1 MARKKA
7 PEKEQIG
14 KYVVDRASGRIISA
28 GQEEINATQPLLE
41 ILIDEAGWKA
51 EQIVSRPNQWRVHS
65 SPSNKRTWPI
75 DIAIFTHERHTRDP
89 EYIQIICEC
98 KRPDVNTGIEQLKIY
113 MDREPHARV
122 GIWFNGIDHKIVYKT
137 SAGYTIAPDG
147 TPIPTPNDA
156 LVPVGKKILTYSDLK
171 VAPSLV
177 PLFRRIRDRLA
188 TLDRNVNRDEEI
200 LPDISLLLLLKIR
213 DEQDHRFSSTK
224 ALSFQISDTVERTA
238 KSIRDLLQKEVK
250 KNSDLFGAEGREIR
264 FQIDDNS
271 IEYIV
276 ENLQNFRIL
285 SNDGDAIGQAFQVIR
300 GKAYKGEEGQYFTPP
315 SVVAI
320 AIAAAD
326 PGPEDRVIDPA
337 CGSGSF
343 LAAALSHV
351 VAKLEVVY
359 GSDENALK
367 LAKREWSTTNLF
379 AIDKDAVSVRLSK
392 AYLSMLGDGSTH
404 VYKADS
410 IRSSKWWP
418 ALSANIQDGSF
429 SVVVTNPPFGT
440 KLKVPGPIGREEG
453 YQLSQQWHFDTNRRL
468 EPCGQTVRNRSRSPA
483 SRSSPSG
490 SQHHQIPV
498 CPTSHRP

>member
-1 MARKKA
+1 MHEWGSGSTELITRLSIRPLQATPSHPMAH
-7 PEKEQIG
+7 Q
-14 KYVVDRASGRIISA
+14 
-28 GQEEINATQPLLE
+28 
-41 ILIDEAGWKA
+41 
-51 EQIVSRPNQWRVHS
+51 
-65 SPSNKRTWPI
+65 
-75 DIAIFTHERHTRDP
+75 F
-89 EYIQIICEC
+89 
-98 KRPDVNTGIEQLKIY
+98 
-113 MDREPHARV
+113 
-122 GIWFNGIDHKIVYKT
+122 
-137 SAGYTIAPDG
+137 
-147 TPIPTPNDA
+147 PTPNDP
-156 LVPVGKKILTYSDLK
+156 LVPVGKKVLTYSDLK

-213 DEQDHRFSSTK
+213 DEQDHRFSSAK
-224 ALSFQISDTVERTA
+224 ALSFQMSETVKRTA
-238 KSIRDLLQKEVK
+238 KRIRDLLQKEVK

-271 IEYIV
+271 IKYIV
-276 ENLQNFRIL
+276 ENLQHFRIL

-343 LAAALSHV
+343 LAIALSHV
-351 VAKLEVVY
+351 VAKLEVVC
-359 GSDENALK
+359 GNDENALK

-410 IRSSKWWP
+410 IRSSKMV
-418 ALSANIQDGSF
+418 ARTKRQHSGRFFF
-429 SVVVTNPPFGT
+429 S
-440 KLKVPGPIGREEG
+440 GR
-453 YQLSQQWHFDTNRRL
+453 YQ
-468 EPCGQTVRNRSRSPA
+468 
-483 SRSSPSG
+483 SS
-490 SQHHQIPV
+490 IWN
-498 CPTSHRP
+498 